1 MSCLHQHSQL
11 NLIVSRADML
21 YHNVLASLLFHD
33 LHSSRT
39 RSSSHTTNKR
49 GHTPI
54 IDTRLVTHPHTTN
67 HRFSTKTRTPT
78 PENATTCT
86 SQVERLVE
94 GKIGEQAVT
103 TVALTSDLID

>member
-39 RSSSHTTNKR
+39 TSSSHTTNKR

-86 SQVERLVE
+86 SQVLD
-94 GKIGEQAVT
+94 
-103 TVALTSDLID
+103 ALGVDELGPCAGR